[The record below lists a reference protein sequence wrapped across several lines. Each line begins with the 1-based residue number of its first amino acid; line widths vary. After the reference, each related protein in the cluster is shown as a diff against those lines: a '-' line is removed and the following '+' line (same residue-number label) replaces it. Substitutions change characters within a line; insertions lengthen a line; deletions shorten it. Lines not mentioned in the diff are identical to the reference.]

1 MISIRENDYLLKLMA
16 AGMIYNDSVGKWS
29 TAIIDHEGR
38 DYYDRI
44 SQTDRL
50 AGAYLIMRKLRR
62 RCYHHRVNLALV
74 MGLTYKLQPEQILK
88 LSRRELM
95 RMMRQYSKRSRWHYY
110 SRFMLTKL
118 DPRQF
123 KWPEHLSH
131 NHHHV
136 PDTDAA
142 VDVAL
147 LRGTILGWLAENG
160 MAHFPKEA

>member
-1 MISIRENDYLLKLMA
+1 MISIRENDYLLKLMT

-95 RMMRQYSKRSRWHYY
+95 RMMRQ
-110 SRFMLTKL
+110 
-118 DPRQF
+118 F

-160 MAHFPKEA
+160 MAHFPK